1 MICIQL
7 IFNINPI
14 TLLLLEKRQ
23 HNKSNFGKF
32 EQKKNR
38 IINVCILN
46 LKSIRYKKCFDN
58 TRTMKQTLI
67 SILAS
72 GNGTNA
78 QQIAEYFKGRN
89 DIVVDS
95 IIYNKKDAYVATR
108 AKNLGIESFYMNRRD
123 FMESNKVLD
132 LLQSRKVDYVI
143 LAGFLL
149 LVPENIL
156 NAYPN
161 KIINIHPAL
170 LPNYGGKGMYGHH
183 VHEAVVANHETVTG
197 ITIHVVDHRYDC
209 GTTLFQARCVVLPT
223 DTADDVAAR
232 IHLLEKEYFPAV
244 IDAYIS
250 SKPMPKQNKILC
262 E

>member
-1 MICIQL
+1 
-7 IFNINPI
+7 
-14 TLLLLEKRQ
+14 
-23 HNKSNFGKF
+23 
-32 EQKKNR
+32 
-38 IINVCILN
+38 
-46 LKSIRYKKCFDN
+46 
-58 TRTMKQTLI
+58 MKQTRI

-78 QQIAEYFKGRN
+78 QQIAEYFAERN
-89 DIVVDS
+89 DIIIDS
-95 IIYNKKDAYVATR
+95 IIYNKRDAYVATR
-108 AKNLGIESFYMNRRD
+108 AKNLGIESFYMSRRD
-123 FMESNKVLD
+123 FMESNKVLE
-132 LLQSRKVDYVI
+132 LLQSRNVDYLI

-149 LVPENIL
+149 LVPENL
-156 NAYPN
+156 LKAFPN

-223 DTADDVAAR
+223 DSADDVAAR
-232 IHLLEKEYFPAV
+232 IHLLEKSYFPPV
-244 IDAYIS
+244 IDAYITG
-250 SKPMPKQNKILC
+250 KPMPVQKEILC

>member
-1 MICIQL
+1 
-7 IFNINPI
+7 
-14 TLLLLEKRQ
+14 
-23 HNKSNFGKF
+23 
-32 EQKKNR
+32 
-38 IINVCILN
+38 
-46 LKSIRYKKCFDN
+46 
-58 TRTMKQTLI
+58 MKQTRL

-78 QQIAEYFKGRN
+78 QQIAEYFAERN
-89 DIVVDS
+89 DIIIDS
-95 IIYNKKDAYVATR
+95 IIYNKRDAYVATR
-108 AKNLGIESFYMNRRD
+108 AKNLGIESFYMSRRD
-123 FMESNKVLD
+123 FMESNKVLE
-132 LLQSRKVDYVI
+132 LLQSRNVNYLI

-149 LVPENIL
+149 LVPENL
-156 NAYPN
+156 LKAFPN

-223 DTADDVAAR
+223 DSADDVAAR
-232 IHLLEKEYFPAV
+232 IHLLEKSYFPPV
-244 IDAYIS
+244 IDAYITG
-250 SKPMPKQNKILC
+250 KPMPVQKEILC

>member
-1 MICIQL
+1 
-7 IFNINPI
+7 
-14 TLLLLEKRQ
+14 
-23 HNKSNFGKF
+23 
-32 EQKKNR
+32 
-38 IINVCILN
+38 
-46 LKSIRYKKCFDN
+46 
-58 TRTMKQTLI
+58 MKQTRL

-78 QQIAEYFKGRN
+78 QQIAEYFAERN
-89 DIVVDS
+89 DIIIDS
-95 IIYNKKDAYVATR
+95 IIYNKRDAYVATR
-108 AKNLGIESFYMNRRD
+108 AKKLKIESFYMTRRD
-123 FMESNKVLD
+123 FMESNKVLE
-132 LLQSRKVDYVI
+132 LLQSRNVDYLI

-149 LVPENIL
+149 LVPENL
-156 NAYPN
+156 LKAFPN

-223 DTADDVAAR
+223 DSADDVAAR
-232 IHLLEKEYFPAV
+232 IHLLEKSYFPPV
-244 IDAYIS
+244 IDAYITG
-250 SKPMPKQNKILC
+250 KPMPVQKEILC

>member
-1 MICIQL
+1 
-7 IFNINPI
+7 
-14 TLLLLEKRQ
+14 
-23 HNKSNFGKF
+23 
-32 EQKKNR
+32 
-38 IINVCILN
+38 
-46 LKSIRYKKCFDN
+46 
-58 TRTMKQTLI
+58 MKQTRL

-78 QQIAEYFKGRN
+78 QQIAEYFAERN
-89 DIVVDS
+89 DIIIDS
-95 IIYNKKDAYVATR
+95 IIYNKRDAYVATR
-108 AKNLGIESFYMNRRD
+108 AKNLGIESFYMSRRD
-123 FMESNKVLD
+123 FIESNKVLE
-132 LLQSRKVDYVI
+132 LLQSRNVDYLI

-149 LVPENIL
+149 LVPENL
-156 NAYPN
+156 LKAFPN

-223 DTADDVAAR
+223 DSADDVAAR
-232 IHLLEKEYFPAV
+232 IHLLEKSYFPPV
-244 IDAYIS
+244 IDAYITG
-250 SKPMPKQNKILC
+250 KPMPVQKEILC

>member
-1 MICIQL
+1 
-7 IFNINPI
+7 
-14 TLLLLEKRQ
+14 
-23 HNKSNFGKF
+23 
-32 EQKKNR
+32 
-38 IINVCILN
+38 
-46 LKSIRYKKCFDN
+46 
-58 TRTMKQTLI
+58 MKQTRL

-78 QQIAEYFKGRN
+78 QQIAEYFAERN
-89 DIVVDS
+89 DIIIDS
-95 IIYNKKDAYVATR
+95 IIYNKRDAYVATR
-108 AKNLGIESFYMNRRD
+108 AKNLGIESFYMSRRD
-123 FMESNKVLD
+123 FMESNKVLE
-132 LLQSRKVDYVI
+132 LLQSRNVDYLI

-149 LVPENIL
+149 LVPENL
-156 NAYPN
+156 LKAFPN

-223 DTADDVAAR
+223 DSADDVAAR
-232 IHLLEKEYFPAV
+232 IHLLEKSYFPPV
-244 IDAYIS
+244 IDAYITG
-250 SKPMPKQNKILC
+250 KPMPVQKEILC

>member
-1 MICIQL
+1 
-7 IFNINPI
+7 
-14 TLLLLEKRQ
+14 
-23 HNKSNFGKF
+23 
-32 EQKKNR
+32 
-38 IINVCILN
+38 
-46 LKSIRYKKCFDN
+46 
-58 TRTMKQTLI
+58 MKQTRL

-78 QQIAEYFKGRN
+78 QQIAEYFAERN
-89 DIVVDS
+89 DIIIDS
-95 IIYNKKDAYVATR
+95 IIYNKRDAYVATR
-108 AKNLGIESFYMNRRD
+108 AKNLGIESFYMSRRD
-123 FMESNKVLD
+123 FMESNKVLE
-132 LLQSRKVDYVI
+132 LLQSRNVNYLI

-149 LVPENIL
+149 LVPENL
-156 NAYPN
+156 LKAFPN

-223 DTADDVAAR
+223 DSADDVAAR
-232 IHLLEKEYFPAV
+232 IHLLEKSYFPAV
-244 IDAYIS
+244 IDAYITG
-250 SKPMPKQNKILC
+250 KPMPVQKEILC

>member
-1 MICIQL
+1 
-7 IFNINPI
+7 
-14 TLLLLEKRQ
+14 
-23 HNKSNFGKF
+23 
-32 EQKKNR
+32 
-38 IINVCILN
+38 
-46 LKSIRYKKCFDN
+46 
-58 TRTMKQTLI
+58 MKQTRL

-78 QQIAEYFKGRN
+78 QQIAEYFSERN
-89 DIVVDS
+89 DIIIDS
-95 IIYNKKDAYVATR
+95 IIYNKRDAYVATR
-108 AKNLGIESFYMNRRD
+108 AKNLGIESFYMSRRD
-123 FMESNKVLD
+123 FMESNKVLE
-132 LLQSRKVDYVI
+132 LLQSRNVDYLI

-149 LVPENIL
+149 LVPENL
-156 NAYPN
+156 LKAFPN

-223 DTADDVAAR
+223 DSADDVAAR
-232 IHLLEKEYFPAV
+232 IHLLEKSYFPPV
-244 IDAYIS
+244 IDAYITG
-250 SKPMPKQNKILC
+250 KPMPVQKEILC

>member
-1 MICIQL
+1 
-7 IFNINPI
+7 
-14 TLLLLEKRQ
+14 
-23 HNKSNFGKF
+23 
-32 EQKKNR
+32 
-38 IINVCILN
+38 
-46 LKSIRYKKCFDN
+46 
-58 TRTMKQTLI
+58 MKQTRL

-78 QQIAEYFKGRN
+78 QQIAEYFAERN
-89 DIVVDS
+89 DIITDS
-95 IIYNKKDAYVATR
+95 IIYNKRDAYVATR
-108 AKNLGIESFYMNRRD
+108 AKNLGIESFYMSRRD
-123 FMESNKVLD
+123 FMESNKVLE
-132 LLQSRKVDYVI
+132 LMQSRNVDYLI

-149 LVPENIL
+149 LVPENL
-156 NAYPN
+156 LKAFPN

-223 DTADDVAAR
+223 DSADDVAAK
-232 IHLLEKEYFPAV
+232 IHLLEKSYFPPV
-244 IDAYIS
+244 IDAYITG
-250 SKPMPKQNKILC
+250 KPMPVQKEILC

>member
-1 MICIQL
+1 
-7 IFNINPI
+7 
-14 TLLLLEKRQ
+14 
-23 HNKSNFGKF
+23 
-32 EQKKNR
+32 
-38 IINVCILN
+38 
-46 LKSIRYKKCFDN
+46 
-58 TRTMKQTLI
+58 MKQTRL

-78 QQIAEYFKGRN
+78 QQIAEYFAERN
-89 DIVVDS
+89 DIIIDS
-95 IIYNKKDAYVATR
+95 IIYNKRDAYVATR
-108 AKNLGIESFYMNRRD
+108 AKKLGIESFYMSRRD
-123 FMESNKVLD
+123 FMESNKVLE
-132 LLQSRKVDYVI
+132 LLQSRNVDYLI

-149 LVPENIL
+149 LVPENL
-156 NAYPN
+156 LKAFPN

-223 DTADDVAAR
+223 DSADDVAAR
-232 IHLLEKEYFPAV
+232 IHLLEKSYFPPV
-244 IDAYIS
+244 IDAYITG
-250 SKPMPKQNKILC
+250 KPMPVQKEILC